1 MVVEGHCG
9 THCINRG
16 MGVRGHDLGT
26 LLQRNARPL
35 WATGELSQK
44 QPGGGEERGHGKGRG
59 NKTTT
64 TSCSQGAQ
72 LAGWSQVLASAPFQ
86 ATRRLEGLCLPKGVE
101 FRMDQ
106 KLQGQFS
113 VLRLRALMMPET
125 FQMAATSLGSSSVV
139 TFHCPLHRRCP
150 GLLLRVGKGLF
161 TLLADLRLVA
171 KDVLKAHVRRL
182 PLESR
187 KLRRGE
193 HQAATGSLNTSVRG
207 CSGHQLPVPDKS
219 APWEPYCIA
228 LLPRTGTLQSEFCL
242 NCLLRDC

>member
-86 ATRRLEGLCLPKGVE
+86 ATRRLEGLCVPKGVE

-113 VLRLRALMMPET
+113 VLRLRALMVPET
-125 FQMAATSLGSSSVV
+125 FQMAAT
-139 TFHCPLHRRCP
+139 FPRE
-150 GLLLRVGKGLF
+150 LLRGDLSLSPTQKISRTLTEGGKRSFYF
-161 TLLADLRLVA
+161 TCRSEAC
-171 KDVLKAHVRRL
+171 
-182 PLESR
+182 
-187 KLRRGE
+187 GE
-193 HQAATGSLNTSVRG
+193 G
-207 CSGHQLPVPDKS
+207 CSRS
-219 APWEPYCIA
+219 
-228 LLPRTGTLQSEFCL
+228 
-242 NCLLRDC
+242 